1 MPMPLTTKKSGIVKA
16 KPTVS
21 RRRVI
26 RCRAAGGVSERRI
39 MPAAKAPSTASKSK
53 RAVHMIRVASRNIAR
68 RRIVW
73 PVVLASA
80 AIIWRRPGRCV
91 NRRCGIRAVT
101 RATTMNAS
109 STTNAMPGDREESS
123 REIAKT
129 GRSSPTAPCTSTA
142 LPTAVPAAPCDF
154 SIGKRVPSAV
164 ELSATPTAT

>member
-1 MPMPLTTKKSGIVKA
+1 
-16 KPTVS
+16 
-21 RRRVI
+21 
-26 RCRAAGGVSERRI
+26 
-39 MPAAKAPSTASKSK
+39 
-53 RAVHMIRVASRNIAR
+53 
-68 RRIVW
+68 
-73 PVVLASA
+73 
-80 AIIWRRPGRCV
+80 
-91 NRRCGIRAVT
+91 
-101 RATTMNAS
+101 MNAS